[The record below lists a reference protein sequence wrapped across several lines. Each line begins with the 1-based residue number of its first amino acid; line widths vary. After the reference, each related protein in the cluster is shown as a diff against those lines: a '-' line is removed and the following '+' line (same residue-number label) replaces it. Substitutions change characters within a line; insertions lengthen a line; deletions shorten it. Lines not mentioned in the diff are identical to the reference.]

1 MNASPEG
8 MPLASGE
15 GRVLIVDDD
24 KHNRR
29 LLKMMLT
36 GAGYETTEA
45 TDGHAAVEQAR
56 DAPPDLILMDVMMP
70 GLDGFESTRQIK
82 RECGERF
89 IPVIILTA
97 LDDED
102 SLLRGIRA
110 GADDFLS
117 KPLNLS
123 VLRAKIHAMERL
135 RDLHQGLRERNKL
148 LDRARARQAWEEE
161 TAENVFSRAI
171 TRRNVGTDRL
181 RLRQWSAATF
191 SGDVVLSDFTPDGG
205 LRVLVGDFT
214 GHGLAAAI
222 GTYPVSETFH
232 TLTREGVGDA
242 ELVFELN
249 HVLHDF
255 LPPSMFMGA
264 VLVTFAPDGRS
275 LTAWN
280 GGLPDALLC
289 SEGGQLR
296 PLPSQAMPLGILPR
310 LELDSGPRR
319 HAITAEE
326 TLLIVT
332 DGVLEEEGTAGEAFG
347 ETRLHAC
354 LCHPE
359 DPSDRIQR
367 LGDALSRHMGG
378 ASPADDIT
386 AVAIPCA
393 PGVVLETGIA
403 VPPDTSGNRSWS
415 MEAAGA
421 ELARV
426 DVAEEARQQL
436 RRWFPGP
443 GEHLQALQTVI
454 AELCNN
460 AFEHGVLGL
469 SSEMKATAEGFA
481 EYYRLRQQGLEQLEG
496 RIGISLRYRRTD
508 DWHCVRIR
516 VRDSGAGFDHERVR
530 RALEGKSDERL
541 WGRGLTLV
549 HRLCRQMRHLG
560 SGNLVEAE
568 YAWMES
574 FAPQNAEEQP

>member
-1 MNASPEG
+1 MSASPESV
-8 MPLASGE
+8 PLASGE

-36 GAGYETTEA
+36 GAGYDTEEA
-45 TDGHAAVEQAR
+45 TDGHQAVEQAR
-56 DAPPDLILMDVMMP
+56 NAPPDLILMDVMMP

-82 RECGERF
+82 HECGDRF
-89 IPVIILTA
+89 IPVIMLTA

-135 RDLHQGLRERNKL
+135 RDLHHGLRERNEA

-161 TAENVFSRAI
+161 TAESVFSRAI
-171 TRRNVGTDRL
+171 TGRNVGDERL
-181 RLRQWSAATF
+181 HVRQWAAATF

-232 TLTREGVGDA
+232 TLTREGVGDT

-249 HVLHDF
+249 HVLHGF

-264 VLVTFAPDGRS
+264 VLVTFEPDGQT

-289 SEGGQLR
+289 GGDGQLR
-296 PLPSQAMPLGILPR
+296 SLPSQAMPLGILPR

-319 HAITAEE
+319 HAIAADE

-332 DGVLEEEGTAGEAFG
+332 DGVLEEEGTAGEPFG
-347 ETRLHAC
+347 EARLHAC

-359 DPSDRIQR
+359 PPPERIAR
-367 LGDALSRHMGG
+367 LGDALSRHMGD

-386 AVAIPCA
+386 AVAITCA
-393 PGVVLETGIA
+393 PEVVLETGVA
-403 VPPDTSGNRSWS
+403 APPDTTGNRRWS

-436 RRWFPGP
+436 RRWFPEP
-443 GEHLQALQTVI
+443 GEHVQALQTVV

-481 EYYRLRQQGLEQLEG
+481 EYYRLRQEGLERLEG
-496 RIGISLRYRRTD
+496 RIGINLRYRRTD

-516 VRDSGAGFDHERVR
+516 VRDSGAGFDHQRVR
-530 RALEGKSDERL
+530 RALEGESDERL

-560 SGNLVEAE
+560 SGNVVEAE
-568 YAWMES
+568 YAWMEPIS
-574 FAPQNAEEQP
+574 EEQT

>member
-1 MNASPEG
+1 MTPSTAAE
-8 MPLASGE
+8 LASGE

-36 GAGYETTEA
+36 GAGYDTEEA
-45 TDGHAAVEQAR
+45 TDGAQAVER
-56 DAPPDLILMDVMMP
+56 VRSDPPDLILMDVMMP
-70 GLDGFESTRQIK
+70 GMNGFEATAAIK

-89 IPVIILTA
+89 IPVIFLTA

-102 SLLRGIRA
+102 SLLRGIEA
-110 GADDFLS
+110 GGDDFLN

-135 RDLHQGLRERNKL
+135 RDLHHGLRERNEA

-161 TAENVFSRAI
+161 TAESVFSRAI
-171 TRRNVGTDRL
+171 TGRNVADERL
-181 RLRQWSAATF
+181 RVHQWSAATF

-232 TLTREGVGDA
+232 TLTREGVGDT

-249 HVLHDF
+249 QVLHGF

-264 VLVTFAPDGRS
+264 LLVTFEPDGQAA
-275 LTAWN
+275 TIWN
-280 GGLPDALLC
+280 GGLPEALLC
-289 SEGGQLR
+289 SSDGSLR
-296 PLPSQAMPLGILPR
+296 SLASQAMPLGILPR
-310 LELDSGPRR
+310 MELDSLPVRYPVR
-319 HAITAEE
+319 END

-332 DGVLEEEGTAGEAFG
+332 DGILEAEDASGEAFG
-347 ETRLHAC
+347 EDRLRTQ
-354 LCHPE
+354 LCYG
-359 DPSDRIQR
+359 DPAPGPVDR
-367 LGDALSRHMGG
+367 LAAALSAHLGTG
-378 ASPADDIT
+378 EPADDMT
-386 AVAIPCA
+386 AVAIRCSPE
-393 PGVVLETGIA
+393 VVLEGGQTS
-403 VPPDTSGNRSWS
+403 PPDTTGTRRWS
-415 MEAAGA
+415 LEVAGA

-426 DVAEEARQQL
+426 DLADEARQQL
-436 RRWFPGP
+436 RHWFPQP
-443 GEHLQALQTVI
+443 NEHIQAMQTVI

-481 EYYRLRQQGLEQLEG
+481 EYYRLRQQGLEELDG

-508 DWHCVRIR
+508 NWHCVRIR

-530 RALEGKSDERL
+530 RALEGESDERL

-549 HRLCRQMRHLG
+549 HRLCRHMRHLG
-560 SGNLVEAE
+560 SGNVVEAE
-568 YAWMES
+568 YAWME
-574 FAPQNAEEQP
+574 QTRKEQQP